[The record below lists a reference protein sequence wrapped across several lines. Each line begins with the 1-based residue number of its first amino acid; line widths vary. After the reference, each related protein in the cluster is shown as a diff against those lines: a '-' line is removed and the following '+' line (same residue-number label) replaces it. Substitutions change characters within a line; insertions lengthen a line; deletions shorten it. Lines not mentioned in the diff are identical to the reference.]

1 MLGFP
6 THGALILNVSA
17 AHLPEVEVGLELGHC
32 YFRGNLEKSKSS
44 EKETERS
51 QSSYAVNVTN
61 YCPALQVR
69 KPVFKAY
76 GNLNK
81 LSC

>member
-17 AHLPEVEVGLELGHC
+17 AHLPEVEVSFELGQC
-32 YFRGNLEKSKSS
+32 YFRANLEKSTST
-44 EKETERS
+44 ETDRS

-61 YCPALQVR
+61 YCPSLQVR
-69 KPVFKAY
+69 KPDSFQSLWKPE
-76 GNLNK
+76 
-81 LSC
+81 